1 MTIGL
6 LRKLTCSFVLLAAYP
21 RQTSA
26 PVGNDASIDV
36 VTVGQSKLQVELSG
50 ATPDMSRAAIDE
62 GVRRAA
68 LAVATYYGRFPVAS
82 ARVRIVVAPDR
93 SGVMQGTT
101 WGNVDG
107 FPALTRIRLGQHTTE
122 QEFYTD
128 WKLTHELTHM
138 ALADQDEQQAW
149 LEEGIASYVEP
160 IARGQ
165 AGQMTPEQVWQ
176 GMVDGMPNGE
186 PETGDQGL
194 NRTHSWGRTYWGGA
208 MFCLVADIE
217 IRKQTHNA
225 RGLQDALRGIVE
237 TGGTIDTDWPVGRV
251 LSIGDKATGT
261 RVLEDLYAKWSGAP
275 VEVDLAKMWQEL
287 GIRVQ
292 AGKIVFDDAA
302 PLAGVRRAIVAP
314 PQNPAADRHK
324 FAEKAGKL

>member
-6 LRKLTCSFVLLAAYP
+6 LRNLTCSLVLMAAAPQQSLAPDA
-21 RQTSA
+21 
-26 PVGNDASIDV
+26 ASIDV
-36 VTVGQSKLQVELSG
+36 VTVGESKLQVELSG
-50 ATPDMSRAAIDE
+50 VTPDMSRAAIDD

-68 LAVATYYGRFPVAS
+68 QAVATYYGRFPLAS

-93 SGVMQGTT
+93 HGVMQGTT
-101 WGNVDG
+101 WGNVGG

-165 AGQMTPEQVWQ
+165 AGQMPPEQVWR

-186 PETGDQGL
+186 PEAGDQGL

-208 MFCLVADIE
+208 MFCLVADVE

-237 TGGTIDTDWPVGRV
+237 AGGTIDTDWPVAKV
-251 LSIGDKATGT
+251 LSVGDKATGT
-261 RVLEDLYAKWSGAP
+261 RVLEDLYAKWSAAP
-275 VEVDLAKMWQEL
+275 VDVDLSKMWKEL
-287 GIRVQ
+287 GIREEG
-292 AGKIVFDDAA
+292 GKILFDDTA
-302 PLAGVRRAIVAP
+302 PLAGVRKAITRP
-314 PQNPAADRHK
+314 LPNPSADRHK
-324 FAEKAGKL
+324 YGEDAGKL

>member
-6 LRKLTCSFVLLAAYP
+6 LRKLTCSLVLFAAYP
-21 RQTSA
+21 QQTTA
-26 PVGNDASIDV
+26 PAGSDAQIDV
-36 VTVGQSKLQVELSG
+36 VTLGQSKLQVEFRGS
-50 ATPDMSRAAIDE
+50 TPDMSRAAIDE

-82 ARVRIVVAPDR
+82 ARIRIVVAPDR
-93 SGVMQGTT
+93 HGVMQGTT
-101 WGNVDG
+101 WGNVEG

-138 ALADQDEQQAW
+138 ALADQDDQQAW

-165 AGQMTPEQVWQ
+165 AGQMTPEEVWR

-186 PETGDQGL
+186 PEAGDHGL

-208 MFCLVADIE
+208 LFCMVADVE

-225 RGLQDALRGIVE
+225 RGLQDALRGVME
-237 TGGTIDTDWPVGRV
+237 AGGTIDKDWPVARV
-251 LSIGDKATGT
+251 LNVGDKATGT
-261 RVLEDLYAKWSGAP
+261 AVLEDLYAKWSNAP
-275 VEVDLAKMWQEL
+275 VDVDLAKMWQDL
-287 GIRVQ
+287 GIREQ
-292 AGKIVFDDAA
+292 SGKILFDDGA
-302 PLAGVRRAIVAP
+302 PLAGVRKAITGRLVSPVAG
-314 PQNPAADRHK
+314 RHK
-324 FAEKAGKL
+324 SAEKAGQL

>member
-6 LRKLTCSFVLLAAYP
+6 LRRLTCSLVLLA
-21 RQTSA
+21 SA
-26 PVGNDASIDV
+26 PQQSSAPGGASIDV
-36 VTVGQSKLQVELSG
+36 VTVGESKLQVELSG
-50 ATPDMSRAAIDE
+50 AMPDMSRAAVDE

-68 LAVATYYGRFPVAS
+68 QAVVTYYGRFPVAS

-93 SGVMQGTT
+93 HGVLQGTT

-107 FPALTRIRLGQHTTE
+107 FPGLTRIRLGQHTTV

-160 IARGQ
+160 IARGR
-165 AGQMTPEQVWQ
+165 AGQMTPEQVWR

-186 PETGDQGL
+186 PEPGDQGL

-208 MFCLVADIE
+208 LFCLVADVE

-237 TGGTIDTDWPVGRV
+237 AGGTIDKDWPVARV
-251 LSIGDKATGT
+251 LDVGDKATGT
-261 RVLEDLYAKWSGAP
+261 RVLEDMYAKWAVAP
-275 VEVDLAKMWQEL
+275 VDVDLAKMWKEL
-287 GIRVQ
+287 GIREEGGQ
-292 AGKIVFDDAA
+292 IMFDDAA
-302 PLAGVRRAIVAP
+302 PLAGVRRAIMTSLP
-314 PQNPAADRHK
+314 NSAASRHK
-324 FAEKAGKL
+324 YGVEAGKM

>member
-6 LRKLTCSFVLLAAYP
+6 LRNLTCSLVLLAAYP
-21 RQTSA
+21 RQNSA
-26 PVGNDASIDV
+26 PESNDAPIDV
-36 VTVGQSKLQVELSG
+36 VTVGQAKLQVELLG

-68 LAVATYYGRFPVAS
+68 EAVAAYYGRFPVAP

-165 AGQMTPEQVWQ
+165 AGQMTPEEVWR

-186 PETGDQGL
+186 PEPGDQGL
-194 NRTHSWGRTYWGGA
+194 NGTHSWGRTYWGGA
-208 MFCLVADIE
+208 MFCLVADVD

-237 TGGTIDTDWPVGRV
+237 AGGTINTDWPVARV
-251 LSIGDKATGT
+251 LSVGDKATGT

-275 VEVDLAKMWQEL
+275 VEVDLGKMWKDL
-287 GIRVQ
+287 GIREES
-292 AGKIVFDDAA
+292 GKIIFDDAA
-302 PLAGVRRAIVAP
+302 PLAGVRKAIAGRLP
-314 PQNPAADRHK
+314 NPAGDRHK
-324 FAEKAGKL
+324 YGGNAGRM